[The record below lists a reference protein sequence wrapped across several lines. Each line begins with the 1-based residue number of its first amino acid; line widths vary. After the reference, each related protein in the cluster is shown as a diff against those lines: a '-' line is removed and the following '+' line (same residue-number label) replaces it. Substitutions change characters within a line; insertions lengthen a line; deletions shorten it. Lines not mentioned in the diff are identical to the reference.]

1 MLDARQVSQT
11 FQLLEE
17 LGYDYVMSVH
27 FDKWHAMLLDTWG
40 EYAPTRCPRD
50 LEAAVQEVCR
60 RTHHLVVD
68 NSWRTFRKRL
78 FRQAPELGLDTN
90 NL

>member
-1 MLDARQVSQT
+1 MNAT

-17 LGYDYVMSVH
+17 LGYDYVMAAH

-40 EYAPTRCPRD
+40 DYAATRCPRD
-50 LEAAVQEVCR
+50 LEEAVAEVCH
-60 RTHHLVVD
+60 RTRLLVVD

-78 FRQAPELGLDTN
+78 FLQAPALGLTVL